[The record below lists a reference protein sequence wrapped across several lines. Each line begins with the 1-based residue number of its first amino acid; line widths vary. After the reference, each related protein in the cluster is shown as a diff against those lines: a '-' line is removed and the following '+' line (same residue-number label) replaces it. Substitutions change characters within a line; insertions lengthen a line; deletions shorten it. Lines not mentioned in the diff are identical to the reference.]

1 MMRFTQHLGVAS
13 HDVMEEITAAIALV
27 IEFT

>member
-1 MMRFTQHLGVAS
+1 MMRFTQYLGMTS
-13 HDVMEEITAAIALV
+13 HDMMEEITAAIALV